1 MESIG
6 KQEFFS
12 YQDED
17 KIIEGD
23 EALKKYITSYYK
35 GLFGEPMENNFR
47 LDESVRADIPQVT
60 ESENEMLTQPFTEEE
75 VKCAIF
81 QMEHN
86 KSSGLDGFPAE
97 FYKSFGN
104 L

>member
-35 GLFGEPMENNFR
+35 GLFGGTNG
-47 LDESVRADIPQVT
+47 
-60 ESENEMLTQPFTEEE
+60 
-75 VKCAIF
+75 K
-81 QMEHN
+81 
-86 KSSGLDGFPAE
+86 
-97 FYKSFGN
+97 
-104 L
+104 